1 MVLYNQRLGNN
12 LKEQNKTN
20 IKKRGIIMKKF
31 EVSYENYNVLFGNN
45 RFSVIVEAETEKQA
59 CEKVYSMK
67 SGTYATGNYS
77 AKEVI
82 S

>member
-1 MVLYNQRLGNN
+1 MVIYNQRLGNN

>member
-1 MVLYNQRLGNN
+1 M
-12 LKEQNKTN
+12 
-20 IKKRGIIMKKF
+20 MKKF

-45 RFSVIVEAETEKQA
+45 RFSVIVDAETEKQA